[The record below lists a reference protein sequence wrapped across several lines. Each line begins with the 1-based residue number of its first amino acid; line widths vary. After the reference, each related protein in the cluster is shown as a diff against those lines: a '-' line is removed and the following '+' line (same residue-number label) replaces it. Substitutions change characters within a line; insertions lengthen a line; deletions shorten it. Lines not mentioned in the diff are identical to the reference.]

1 MMTDA
6 EFTALVMRVGLTGAL
21 KSGALDASVRQ
32 DAQEV
37 TDIAVTS
44 AKTEINTAMQAA
56 LKNVSSSEKTNVLS
70 KNMFGRFDSE
80 VLSTVHT
87 TNIVMDLEAPFTG
100 LRIGLHNIH
109 TAAVPGVRVCVA
121 VRDKLEYDNNDARWA
136 GEYTLSGG
144 TWIDCTFDG
153 NVSGTLAPRIAP
165 ERTSVTWT
173 DIVPLQSLP
182 RIDGG
187 IRPVIMV
194 RVELPNGS
202 VMTRPYN
209 QTYNWR
215 GDQAP
220 RYFRTSKQAVA
231 GVTNKS
237 AFTQLANTE
246 ASTICP
252 AIQYYST
259 KAGRQV
265 LMVGDSTIEGIGSTP
280 LCLGAAQIA
289 TLATST
295 VDNPVDYWNGALHAQ
310 VPLTYTPRI
319 ADLLPVVNPTHLFY
333 SPWSGN
339 DVAPGGIQDDALMRS
354 RQALSMAMGYI
365 ANYKSPVKV
374 VLAEGLP
381 TTTAGRNT
389 GTGDAKRVA
398 YNSWLSTFTG
408 FTPAVGY
415 AQAVSA
421 ATVNGQIQLDSSL
434 TTDGV
439 HPNRAGYDKL
449 TAVIKPLLFG
459 G

>member
-1 MMTDA
+1 MTDA
-6 EFTALVMRVGLTGAL
+6 EFTALVMRTGLTGAL
-21 KSGALDASVRQ
+21 KSGALDAAVRQ

-37 TDIAVTS
+37 AQVAVNV
-44 AKTEINTAMQAA
+44 AKSEINTVMQAA
-56 LKNVSSSEKTNVLS
+56 LKNLSSAEKTNVLS

-87 TNIVMDLEAPFTG
+87 TNIVMDLESHFTG

-136 GEYTLSGG
+136 GEYQLSGG

-153 NVSGTLAPRIAP
+153 NVSGTLAPRIAA
-165 ERTSVTWT
+165 ERTSITWT
-173 DIVPLQSLP
+173 DIVAVQSLP

-187 IRPVIMV
+187 VRPVIMV

-259 KAGRQV
+259 KAGKQLLIV
-265 LMVGDSTIEGIGSTP
+265 ADSTLEGIGSNPT
-280 LCLGAAQIA
+280 CYGAAQQA
-289 TLATST
+289 ALTTST

-319 ADLLPVVNPTHLFY
+319 QDLLSVVNPTHLFY
-333 SPWSGN
+333 SSWSGN
-339 DVAPGGIQDDALMRS
+339 DVAAGGIQDDALMRS
-354 RQALSMAMGYI
+354 RQALSMAMTYI
-365 ANYKSPVKV
+365 ANYKAPVKV

-389 GTGDAKRVA
+389 GAGDAKRVA

-421 ATVNGQIQLDSSL
+421 ATVNGQVQLDSAL

>member
-1 MMTDA
+1 MTEQELSKA
-6 EFTALVMRVGLTGAL
+6 ITRTGLRGAL
-21 KSGALDASVRQ
+21 LSGAFEQTIS
-32 DAQEV
+32 E
-37 TDIAVTS
+37 DIGTAVNA
-44 AKTEINTAMQAA
+44 AKTEMNAAMQAA
-56 LKNVSSSEKTNVLS
+56 LKNVSSAEKTNVLS

-87 TNIVMDLEAPFTG
+87 TNIVMDLESHFTG

-121 VRDKLEYDNNDARWA
+121 VRDKLDYDNNDARWA
-136 GEYTLSGG
+136 GEYQLSGG

-153 NVSGTLAPRIAP
+153 NVSGTLAPRIAA
-165 ERTSVTWT
+165 ERTSITWT
-173 DIVPLQSLP
+173 DIVPVQSLP
-182 RIDGG
+182 RTDGG
-187 IRPVIMV
+187 VRPVIMV

-252 AIQYYST
+252 AVQYYST
-259 KAGRQV
+259 KAGRQLLIV
-265 LMVGDSTIEGIGSTP
+265 ADSTLEGIGSTP
-280 LCLGAAQIA
+280 TCYGAAQQA
-289 TLATST
+289 ALTTST

-333 SPWSGN
+333 SSWSGN
-339 DVAPGGIQDDALMRS
+339 DVAAGGIQDDALMRS
-354 RQALSMAMGYI
+354 RQALSLAMTYI
-365 ANYKSPVKV
+365 ANYKAPVKV

-389 GTGDAKRVA
+389 GAGDAKRVT

-408 FTPAVGY
+408 FTPAIGY

-421 ATVNGQIQLDSSL
+421 ATVNGQVQLDSAL

-449 TAVIKPLLFG
+449 AAVIKPLLFG
-459 G
+459 S

>member
-1 MMTDA
+1 MT
-6 EFTALVMRVGLTGAL
+6 EQELSNLITRIGLRGAL
-21 KSGALDASVRQ
+21 LSGAFEQTVGEDVG
-32 DAQEV
+32 
-37 TDIAVTS
+37 S
-44 AKTEINTAMQAA
+44 AITAAKAEMNATMQAA
-56 LKNVSSSEKTNVLS
+56 LKNVSTAEKTNVLS
-70 KNMFGRFDSE
+70 KNMFGRFDAE
-80 VLSTVHT
+80 TLTTVHT
-87 TNIVMDLEAPFTG
+87 TNIVMDLESHFTG

-121 VRDKLEYDNNDARWA
+121 VRDKLEYDNADARWA
-136 GEYTLSGG
+136 GEFQLSGG

-153 NVSGTLAPRIAP
+153 NVSGTLAPRIAA

-173 DIVPLQSLP
+173 DIVPVQSLP

-187 IRPVIMV
+187 VRPVIMV

-252 AIQYYST
+252 AIQYYSI
-259 KAGRQV
+259 KSGRQV
-265 LMVGDSTIEGIGSTP
+265 LMVGDSTVEGIGSNPT
-280 LCLGAAQIA
+280 CLGAAQIA
-289 TLATST
+289 TLSTST

-319 ADLLPVVNPTHLFY
+319 ADLLSVVNPTHIFY

-339 DVAPGGIQDDALMRS
+339 QVAAGGITDDALNDS
-354 RQALSMAMGYI
+354 RRALSMAMTYI
-365 ANYKSPVKV
+365 ANYKAPVKV

-381 TTTAGRNT
+381 TTSSGRNT
-389 GTGDAKRVA
+389 GAGDTRRVA
-398 YNSWLSTFTG
+398 YNAWLSTFTG
-408 FTPAVGY
+408 FTPATGY
-415 AQAVSA
+415 ANAVSA
-421 ATVNGQIQLDSSL
+421 ETVNGQVQLNASY

-439 HPNRAGYDKL
+439 HLSRAGYQKEADEILKPKL
-449 TAVIKPLLFG
+449 FS
-459 G
+459 

>member
-1 MMTDA
+1 MTEQELA
-6 EFTALVMRVGLTGAL
+6 RVISRIGIRGAL
-21 KSGALDASVRQ
+21 LSGAFEDTVGQDIGNSVN
-32 DAQEV
+32 A
-37 TDIAVTS
+37 

-144 TWIDCTFDG
+144 TWIDATFDG
-153 NVSGTLAPRIAP
+153 NVSGTLAPRIAA

-173 DIVPLQSLP
+173 DIIPVQSLP

-187 IRPVIMV
+187 VRPIIMI

-259 KAGRQV
+259 KAGKQ
-265 LMVGDSTIEGIGSTP
+265 LLIVGDSTLEGIGSLPT
-280 LCLGAAQIA
+280 CYGAAQMA
-289 TLATST
+289 ALTTST
-295 VDNPVDYWNGALHAQ
+295 VDSPVEYWNAALHAQ

-319 ADLLPVVNPTHLFY
+319 GDLLSVVNPTHLFY
-333 SPWSGN
+333 SSWSGN
-339 DVAPGGIQDDALMRS
+339 DVNTGGITDDGLMRS
-354 RQALSMAMGYI
+354 RQALSLAMTYV
-365 ANYKSPVKV
+365 ANYKAPIKF

-389 GTGDAKRVA
+389 GAGDVRRVN

-408 FTPAVGY
+408 YTAATGY

-421 ATVNGQIQLDSSL
+421 GVDANGQVQMDSSL
-434 TTDGV
+434 TGDNV
-439 HPNRAGYDKL
+439 HPNQAGYKKL
-449 TAVIKPLLFG
+449 TTIVKPLLFP
-459 G
+459 

>member
-1 MMTDA
+1 MTDA
-6 EFTALVMRVGLTGAL
+6 EFTALVMRTGLTGAL
-21 KSGALDASVRQ
+21 KSGALDAAVRQ

-37 TDIAVTS
+37 AQVAVNA

-87 TNIVMDLEAPFTG
+87 TNIVMDLESHFTG

-121 VRDKLEYDNNDARWA
+121 VRDKLDYDNNDARWA
-136 GEYTLSGG
+136 GEYQLSGG

-153 NVSGTLAPRIAP
+153 NVSGTLAPRIAA
-165 ERTSVTWT
+165 ERTSITWT

-182 RIDGG
+182 RTDGG
-187 IRPVIMV
+187 VRPVIMI

-252 AIQYYST
+252 AVQYYSI
-259 KAGRQV
+259 KAGKQV

-339 DVAPGGIQDDALMRS
+339 DVGAGGIADDALMRS
-354 RQALSMAMGYI
+354 RQALSMAMTYI
-365 ANYKSPVKV
+365 ANYKAPVRV

-389 GTGDAKRVA
+389 GAGDARRVA

-408 FTPAVGY
+408 FTPATGY

-421 ATVNGQIQLDSSL
+421 DTVNGQVQLNASY
-434 TTDGV
+434 TPDGV
-439 HPNRAGYDKL
+439 HLNRAGYQKEADEI
-449 TAVIKPLLFG
+449 VKPKLFG
-459 G
+459 

>member
-1 MMTDA
+1 MT
-6 EFTALVMRVGLTGAL
+6 EQELSKLVSRIGLRGAL
-21 KSGALDASVRQ
+21 LSGAFEQTVG
-32 DAQEV
+32 E
-37 TDIAVTS
+37 DIGTAVNA
-44 AKTEINTAMQAA
+44 AKTEMNAAMQAA

-87 TNIVMDLEAPFTG
+87 TNIVMDLESHFTG

-136 GEYTLSGG
+136 VEYTLSGG

-153 NVSGTLAPRIAP
+153 NVSGTLAPRIAA
-165 ERTSVTWT
+165 ERTSITWT
-173 DIVPLQSLP
+173 DIVPVQSLP
-182 RIDGG
+182 RTDGG
-187 IRPVIMV
+187 VRPVIMV

-215 GDQAP
+215 GDRAP

-237 AFTQLANTE
+237 TFTQLANTE

-252 AIQYYST
+252 AVQYYST
-259 KAGRQV
+259 KAGRQLLIV
-265 LMVGDSTIEGIGSTP
+265 ADSTLEGIGSTP
-280 LCLGAAQIA
+280 TCYGAGQQAA
-289 TLATST
+289 LTTST

-333 SPWSGN
+333 SSWSGN

-354 RQALSMAMGYI
+354 RQALSMAMTYI
-365 ANYKSPVKV
+365 ANYKAPVKV

-389 GTGDAKRVA
+389 GAGDARRVA

-408 FTPAVGY
+408 FTSAVGY

-421 ATVNGQIQLDSSL
+421 AAVNGQIQLDSSL

-449 TAVIKPLLFG
+449 SAVIKPLLFG
-459 G
+459 N

>member
-1 MMTDA
+1 MTDQELA
-6 EFTALVMRVGLTGAL
+6 RLISRVGLQGAL
-21 KSGALDASVRQ
+21 KSGALDASVRE
-32 DAQEV
+32 DAAEV
-37 TDIAVTS
+37 AGVAVNA
-44 AKTEINTAMQAA
+44 AKSEINTAMQAA

-87 TNIVMDLEAPFTG
+87 TNIVVDLEAPFTG

-121 VRDKLEYDNNDARWA
+121 VRDKLDYDNNDARWA
-136 GEYTLSGG
+136 GECQLSGG

-153 NVSGTLAPRIAP
+153 SVSGTLAPRIAA

-173 DIVPLQSLP
+173 DIVPLQSIP
-182 RIDGG
+182 RTDGG
-187 IRPVIMV
+187 VRPIILV

-202 VMTRPYN
+202 VLTRPYN

-215 GDQAP
+215 GDQAA
-220 RYFRTSKQAVA
+220 RYFRTSKQSVA

-259 KAGRQV
+259 KAGRQLLIV
-265 LMVGDSTIEGIGSTP
+265 ADSTLEGIGSNPT
-280 LCLGAAQIA
+280 CYGAAQQA
-289 TLATST
+289 ALTSST
-295 VDNPVDYWNGALHAQ
+295 VDNPVEYWNGALHAQ

-339 DVAPGGIQDDALMRS
+339 DVAAGGIQDDALMRS
-354 RQALSMAMGYI
+354 RQALSMAMGYL
-365 ANYKSPVKV
+365 ANYKAPVKV
-374 VLAEGLP
+374 VMAEGLP

-389 GTGDAKRVA
+389 GAGDAKRVA
-398 YNSWLSTFTG
+398 YNTWLSTFTG

-415 AQAVSA
+415 AQAVSG
-421 ATVNGQIQLDSSL
+421 ATVGGQVQLDSTL

-449 TAVIKPLLFG
+449 AAVIKPLLFG
-459 G
+459 S